1 MRRRNLQCRPRALSG
16 GLAEEAGN
24 GSEGQSDD
32 GGDGA
37 ADGTKDVGDGCEL
50 EGAVGHGAFQFGV
63 VKAGVVGTT
72 KACRHSV
79 TARSRPPALGRR
91 AGLTPFS
98 GPSCRST
105 TVT

>member
-50 EGAVGHGAFQFGV
+50 EGAAGYGAFQFGV
-63 VKAGVVGTT
+63 VKAGVVRATR
-72 KACRHSV
+72 ACRHCV
-79 TARSRPPALGRR
+79 TARSRAPALGRR
-91 AGLTPFS
+91 AGLSPFLR
-98 GPSCRST
+98 GRVAAPRL
-105 TVT
+105 